1 MPSRMREK
9 YEQEVIPAM
18 TSEFSYPSVMAVPRL
33 NKIVLNVGMGEAT
46 TNGKAMDA
54 AVKDLA
60 IIAGQ
65 QPIVRKAKKSIA
77 AFKVREGMPVGCMV
91 TLRGTRMWE
100 FFDRL
105 VSIALPRVRDFRG
118 VSEKSFDG
126 RGNYSLGIKEQLIFP
141 EIDYDKVDKIRGM
154 EVSIVTTAETDEEAR
169 RLLTLLGV
177 PFSRS

>member
-9 YEQEVIPAM
+9 YEQEVVPAL
-18 TSEFSYPSVMAVPRL
+18 TTEFSYPNIMAVPRL

-60 IIAGQ
+60 TIAGQ
-65 QPIVRKAKKSIA
+65 QPIVRRAKKSIA

-91 TLRGTRMWE
+91 TLRGERMWE

-105 VSIALPRVRDFRG
+105 VSIALPRTRDFRG
-118 VSEKSFDG
+118 ISEKSFDG
-126 RGNYSLGIKEQLIFP
+126 RGNYSLGLKEQLIFP

-154 EVSIVTTAETDEEAR
+154 EVSIVTTARTDEEAR